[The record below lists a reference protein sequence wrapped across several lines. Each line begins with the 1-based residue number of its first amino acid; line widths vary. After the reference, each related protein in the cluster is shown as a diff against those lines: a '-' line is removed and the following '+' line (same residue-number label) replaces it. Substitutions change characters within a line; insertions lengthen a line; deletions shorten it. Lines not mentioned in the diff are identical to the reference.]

1 MKHFHLFI
9 LALFTLFLA
18 GCTSVTEKFK
28 EFVGIAVDTRG
39 ITPEQGNALVELWT
53 QNAGSDWWQTP
64 LTVVTLRSSYI
75 KLGIRFQSTDHRPW
89 IANPEG
95 LGLPASKIQV
105 DA

>member
-28 EFVGIAVDTRG
+28 EFVGIAVDNES

-64 LTVVTLRSSYI
+64 LTVVTAIVLHQ
-75 KLGIRFQSTDHRPW
+75 LGIRSNLPIIGRGSPTQKV
-89 IANPEG
+89 
-95 LGLPASKIQV
+95 GLPASKIQV